1 MRKGR
6 ACRIA
11 HRLFVRPSKA
21 EGRYGVGYLLCV
33 GLCVFCRMA
42 SITYSNVKKYRYF
55 GQDEEAPEESPGES
69 LRQRL
74 LKELVQ
80 KQLSTHTSLDQ
91 QRHNQRK
98 FVKAACEES
107 VTGSTSGLASFESF
121 RSVESLLHVRQ
132 TLKSCGLT
140 DAEIRLLLDGE
151 SESSPLEAPYAR
163 RQRLEAI
170 EEKLA
175 RHKKQLG
182 GSLDTPEQTS
192 DAEAIDYCLGGTSGG
207 PVLGKVEHPPR
218 HQDFLPA
225 AHPMNH
231 LKELAEELFPT
242 QEPTPSHSQEPA
254 RKRQQDKMAEL
265 TTPKR
270 NRTEASQC
278 IYLTEKPESY
288 WDMRQIPKVL
298 EPSTRRMSGPL
309 PQPPQKTTATTTR
322 NKDAPLHVT
331 KKNEV
336 KPADQTK
343 PFIMTLDP
351 GDLTPLAVIE
361 ANRRSVHELKEMEK
375 FKHYEEGTPSRTL
388 YIKNLSARV
397 SPKDL
402 GALMGHFE
410 SSDGPKILYRI
421 LGGRMK
427 GQAFVTFPD
436 EEAASKALSV
446 CNGYILH
453 DRPMVAVYGKKT

>member
-1 MRKGR
+1 
-6 ACRIA
+6 
-11 HRLFVRPSKA
+11 
-21 EGRYGVGYLLCV
+21 
-33 GLCVFCRMA
+33 MA
-42 SITYSNVKKYRYF
+42 SITYSNVKRYRYF
-55 GQDEEAPEESPGES
+55 GQEEEEAPEESPGES

-80 KQLSTHTSLDQ
+80 KQLSTRMSLDQ
-91 QRHNQRK
+91 QRHHQRK
-98 FVKAACEES
+98 FVKAPCEES
-107 VTGSTSGLASFESF
+107 ITGSTSGLASFESF
-121 RSVESLLHVRQ
+121 RNVESLLHVRQ

-140 DAEIRLLLDGE
+140 NAEMRLLLDGE

-175 RHKKQLG
+175 RHKKQIE
-182 GSLDTPEQTS
+182 GSLDTLGETS
-192 DAEAIDYCLGGTSGG
+192 EADAIDCLGGASGG
-207 PVLGKVEHPPR
+207 PVPGKVEHPPR

-242 QEPTPSHSQEPA
+242 QEPTPSLSEEPT
-254 RKRQQDKMAEL
+254 RKRHQDETAEL
-265 TTPKR
+265 TTAKR
-270 NRTEASQC
+270 NRTEATQC
-278 IYLTEKPESY
+278 IYLIKKPESY
-288 WDMRQIPKVL
+288 WDMQQIPKVL
-298 EPSTRRMSGPL
+298 EPSTRKMTGPL
-309 PQPPQKTTATTTR
+309 PLSPEKNTTTTTTTIR

-331 KKNEV
+331 KKSDI
-336 KPADQTK
+336 KPVDQTK

-351 GDLTPLAVIE
+351 GDLIPLAVIA
-361 ANRRSVHELKEMEK
+361 ANRKSVQELKEMEK
-375 FKHYEEGTPSRTL
+375 LKNYEEGTPSRTL

-402 GALMGHFE
+402 AAVMGHFE
-410 SSDGPKILYRI
+410 SCDGPRILYRI

-436 EEAASKALSV
+436 EEVATQALRV
-446 CNGYILH
+446 CNGYVLH
-453 DRPMVAVYGKKT
+453 DRPMVAVFGKRT

>member
-1 MRKGR
+1 
-6 ACRIA
+6 
-11 HRLFVRPSKA
+11 
-21 EGRYGVGYLLCV
+21 
-33 GLCVFCRMA
+33 MA
-42 SITYSNVKKYRYF
+42 SITYSNAKKYRYF

-121 RSVESLLHVRQ
+121 RSVESLVRVRQ

-175 RHKKQLG
+175 RHKKQLE

-192 DAEAIDYCLGGTSGG
+192 GADAVDHCLGGASGG
-207 PVLGKVEHPPR
+207 PVPGKVEHPPR

-242 QEPTPSHSQEPA
+242 QEPTQSHSQEPT
-254 RKRQQDKMAEL
+254 RKRQQDEVAEL
-265 TTPKR
+265 TTHKR
-270 NRTEASQC
+270 NRTEASQY
-278 IYLTEKPESY
+278 IYLTEKPKSY
-288 WDMRQIPKVL
+288 WDMQQIPKVL

-309 PQPPQKTTATTTR
+309 PLPPLERTSITTTR
-322 NKDAPLHVT
+322 NKDAALHVT
-331 KKNEV
+331 KKSEV

-351 GDLTPLAVIE
+351 GDLIPLAVIE
-361 ANRRSVHELKEMEK
+361 ANRRTVDELKEMEK

-410 SSDGPKILYRI
+410 SCDGPKILYRI

-436 EEAASKALSV
+436 EEAATRALRV
-446 CNGYILH
+446 CNGYVLY
-453 DRPMVAVYGKKT
+453 DRPMVAVYGKRT